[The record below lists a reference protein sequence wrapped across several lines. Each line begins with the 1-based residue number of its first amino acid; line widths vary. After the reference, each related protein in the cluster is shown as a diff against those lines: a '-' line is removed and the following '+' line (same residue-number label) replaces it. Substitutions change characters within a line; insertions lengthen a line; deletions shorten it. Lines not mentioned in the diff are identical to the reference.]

1 MGGKKSKMADK
12 LQSIEK
18 QERAG
23 LSSHKFF
30 DQLLGHAGFR
40 AKFKV
45 ARKNP
50 DELAEIK
57 QFCEMKLLGDDSET
71 RDFRIEFK
79 RISADDSID
88 WDNLEANNRPFLFDS
103 GNKALDAVNREAKA
117 KKEAVKKRKYDAEQ
131 VKKILEKFRAMDDAT
146 KVKTWARLA
155 RTQIRCLWH
164 VMSEEEHR

>member
-50 DELAEIK
+50 DDGRHVLTLSRAPGPEA
-57 QFCEMKLLGDDSET
+57 GV
-71 RDFRIEFK
+71 RP
-79 RISADDSID
+79 IS
-88 WDNLEANNRPFLFDS
+88 F
-103 GNKALDAVNREAKA
+103 
-117 KKEAVKKRKYDAEQ
+117 Y
-131 VKKILEKFRAMDDAT
+131 
-146 KVKTWARLA
+146 
-155 RTQIRCLWH
+155 
-164 VMSEEEHR
+164 

>member
-57 QFCEMKLLGDDSET
+57 QFVEMKLLGDDSET

-117 KKEAVKKRKYDAEQ
+117 KKEAVKK
-131 VKKILEKFRAMDDAT
+131 ILEKFRAMDDAT
-146 KVKTWARLA
+146 KVKTWERLA

-164 VMSEEEHR
+164 VMSEEEHK